1 MIYRIIMVD
10 DENAARVLLPKKIKA
25 SGLNV
30 EVVGV
35 YSSAAELLDHIE
47 EAQPHIVF
55 VDMRMP
61 KMNGIELTKILVK
74 KYPEKKIVMLTAWDS
89 KEEIKACVGIGL
101 KKYLNKPA
109 QQSEIND
116 TLSELI
122 AELDLENIP
131 EENDEDELGYGS
143 TREICEFIKQ
153 NYSNQDLNLTM
164 VAKKFSFN
172 ASYVS
177 RKFKSENGLSF
188 VDYVTK
194 CRMEAAMEY
203 LRKKKPMYE
212 TAMNVGIPDPNYF
225 SKCFKKFT
233 GKSYTEMVK
242 EEEKKSG
249 KGE

>member
-1 MIYRIIMVD
+1 MTYRIIMVD
-10 DENAARVLLPKKIKA
+10 DENSTRVMLPKRIMA

-47 EAQPHIVF
+47 EVQPHIVF
-55 VDMRMP
+55 VDKKMP
-61 KMNGIELTKILVK
+61 IMDGVQLTKIIEK
-74 KYPEKKIVMLTAWDS
+74 KYPDKKIVMLTAADS
-89 KEEIKACVGIGL
+89 LKDIKECLCIGL
-101 KKYLNKPA
+101 DKYLNKPYD
-109 QQSEIND
+109 QSELNEV
-116 TLSELI
+116 LSDLI
-122 AELDLENIP
+122 SELDLEQH
-131 EENDEDELGYGS
+131 EEEKDDDINYGS
-143 TREICEFIKQ
+143 TREICEFIKK

-164 VAKKFSFN
+164 VAKTFSFN

-203 LRKKKPMYE
+203 LKKKKPMYE
-212 TAMNVGIPDPNYF
+212 AAMNVGIPDPNYF

-233 GKSYTEMVK
+233 GKSYTEMAK
-242 EEEKKSG
+242 EEEKKNG

>member
-1 MIYRIIMVD
+1 MTYRIIMVD
-10 DENAARVLLPKKIKA
+10 DENSTRFMLPKRIMA

-47 EAQPHIVF
+47 EVQPHIVF
-55 VDMRMP
+55 VDKKMP
-61 KMNGIELTKILVK
+61 IMDGVQLSKIIAK
-74 KYPEKKIVMLTAWDS
+74 KYPEKKIVMLTACDS
-89 KEEIKACVGIGL
+89 YDDVKECLCIGL
-101 KKYLNKPA
+101 DKYLNKPFK
-109 QQSEIND
+109 QIELNEV
-116 TLSELI
+116 LSELI
-122 AELDLENIP
+122 SELEVEQP
-131 EENDEDELGYGS
+131 EEENDDDINYGS
-143 TREICEFIKQ
+143 TREICEFIKK

-164 VAKKFSFN
+164 VAKTFSFN

-203 LRKKKPMYE
+203 LKKKKPMYE
-212 TAMNVGIPDPNYF
+212 AAMNVGIPDPNYF

-233 GKSYTEMVK
+233 GKSYTEMAK
-242 EEEKKSG
+242 EEEKKNG

>member
-1 MIYRIIMVD
+1 MIYRVVMVD
-10 DENAARVLLPKKIKA
+10 DENSTRVLLPKKIKA

-30 EVVGV
+30 EVVGA

-47 EAQPHIVF
+47 EVRPHIVF
-55 VDMRMP
+55 VDMDMP
-61 KMNGIELTKILVK
+61 IMNGVELTKIIVK
-74 KYPEKKIVMLTAWDS
+74 KYPEKKVVMLTALDS
-89 KEEIKACVGIGL
+89 KEDIKKCLCIGL
-101 KKYLNKPA
+101 NKYLNKP
-109 QQSEIND
+109 INQD
-116 TLSELI
+116 ELYSALEDLI
-122 AELDLENIP
+122 VELAAEQP
-131 EENDEDELGYGS
+131 EEESDEGANYGS
-143 TREICEFIKQ
+143 TREICEFIKK

-212 TAMNVGIPDPNYF
+212 AAMNVGIPDPNYF

-233 GKSYTEMVK
+233 GKSYTEMAK
-242 EEEKKSG
+242 EEEKKNV

>member
-1 MIYRIIMVD
+1 MTYRIIMVD
-10 DENAARVLLPKKIKA
+10 DENSTRVMLPKRIMA

-47 EAQPHIVF
+47 EVQPHIVF
-55 VDMRMP
+55 VDKKMP
-61 KMNGIELTKILVK
+61 IMDGVQLTKIIEK
-74 KYPEKKIVMLTAWDS
+74 KYPDKKIVMLTAADS
-89 KEEIKACVGIGL
+89 LKDIKECLCIGL
-101 KKYLNKPA
+101 DKYLNKPYD
-109 QQSEIND
+109 QSELNEV
-116 TLSELI
+116 LSDLI
-122 AELDLENIP
+122 SELDLEHH
-131 EENDEDELGYGS
+131 EEEKDDDINYGS
-143 TREICEFIKQ
+143 TREICEFIKK

-164 VAKKFSFN
+164 VAKTFSFN

-203 LRKKKPMYE
+203 LKKKKPMYE
-212 TAMNVGIPDPNYF
+212 AAMNVGIPDPNYF

-233 GKSYTEMVK
+233 GKSYTEMAK
-242 EEEKKSG
+242 EEEKKNG

>member
-1 MIYRIIMVD
+1 MTYRIIMVD
-10 DENAARVLLPKKIKA
+10 DENGTRVMLPKKIKA

-47 EAQPHIVF
+47 EVQPHIVF
-55 VDMRMP
+55 VDKRMP
-61 KMNGIELTKILVK
+61 IMSGVELTKILGK
-74 KYPEKKIVMLTAWDS
+74 KYPDKKIVMLTACDT
-89 KEEIKACVGIGL
+89 KEEIKECLCIGL
-101 KKYLNKPA
+101 NKYLNKPA
-109 QQSEIND
+109 SQSEINEV
-116 TLSELI
+116 LSDLI
-122 AELDLENIP
+122 AELDLEQP
-131 EENDEDELGYGS
+131 EEEQDEDINYGS
-143 TREICEFIKQ
+143 TREICEFIKK

-164 VAKKFSFN
+164 VAKTFSFN

-203 LRKKKPMYE
+203 LKKKKPMYE
-212 TAMNVGIPDPNYF
+212 AAMNVGIPDPNYF

-233 GKSYTEMVK
+233 GKSYTEMAK
-242 EEEKKSG
+242 EEEKKNG

>member
-1 MIYRIIMVD
+1 MTYRIIMVD
-10 DENAARVLLPKKIKA
+10 DENSIRVMLPKKIKA

-47 EAQPHIVF
+47 EDQPHIVF
-55 VDMRMP
+55 VDKRMP
-61 KMNGIELTKILVK
+61 IMNGAELTKILVK
-74 KYPEKKIVMLTAWDS
+74 KYPDKKIVMLTAWDT
-89 KEEIKACVGIGL
+89 KEDMKDCLCIGL
-101 KKYLNKPA
+101 NKYLNKPA
-109 QQSEIND
+109 EQSEINAV
-116 TLSELI
+116 LSELI
-122 AELDLENIP
+122 EELDLEHP
-131 EENDEDELGYGS
+131 VEEQDDDISYGS
-143 TREICEFIKQ
+143 TREICEFIKK

-164 VAKKFSFN
+164 VAKTFSFN

-203 LRKKKPMYE
+203 LKKKKPMYE
-212 TAMNVGIPDPNYF
+212 AAMNVGIPDPNYF

-233 GKSYTEMVK
+233 GKSYTEMAK
-242 EEEKKSG
+242 EEEKKNG